1 LWQSHDTF
9 SSHSLPQLN
18 IPQQERHPKPS
29 KSNHCPVSFG
39 AKPALSVG
47 SLPQLEF
54 SQQV

>member
-1 LWQSHDTF
+1 LWQSRDTF
-9 SSHSLPQLN
+9 SSRSLPQLN

-29 KSNHCPVSFG
+29 KSSHCPVSFG
-39 AKPALSVG
+39 AKPTLSVG